1 MQKESQRVEQKGSE
15 TERKR
20 KRRKKKLNEND

>member
-1 MQKESQRVEQKGSE
+1 MQKESQRVEQKGRE